1 MASIGR
7 MTFDVQTRLT
17 ISEEMAER
25 CLRLLE
31 MYLTDNPNKRILE
44 TEGREGRRQ
53 LEIVTPTEAE
63 WEAIYA
69 HLDGTA
75 NGEGEKK

>member
-1 MASIGR
+1 M
-7 MTFDVQTRLT
+7 QTRLT

-31 MYLTDNPNKRILE
+31 MYLTDNPNKRIRE
-44 TEGREGRRQ
+44 TEGMEGRRQ
-53 LEIVTPTEAE
+53 LDIVTPTEAE